1 MDTALLLFFT
11 GADLAEAKEPVE
23 ETTTSEEAL
32 EEILPWGPSE
42 VLPERDLKEGD
53 LGAELLL
60 FFTRADLAEANEPVE
75 ETTDLASFLLNLE
88 LVPETSE
95 EVLEETLPTEEKDLE
110 EERSSS
116 LPVAKPT
123 TLTCSS
129 ILRPT

>member
-1 MDTALLLFFT
+1 MVLYSIFHKDVSILKSQVWKILSVLSEGCSLHFWPGRDLNERDLGAALLLFFT
-11 GADLAEAKEPVE
+11 GADLAETK
-23 ETTTSEEAL
+23 
-32 EEILPWGPSE
+32 
-42 VLPERDLKEGD
+42 
-53 LGAELLL
+53 
-60 FFTRADLAEANEPVE
+60 EPVE

-88 LVPETSE
+88 LMPETSE

-110 EERSSS
+110 VERSSS

>member
-1 MDTALLLFFT
+1 MGCSLHFWP
-11 GADLAEAKEPVE
+11 G
-23 ETTTSEEAL
+23 
-32 EEILPWGPSE
+32 
-42 VLPERDLKEGD
+42 RDLKEGD
-53 LGAELLL
+53 LGDLGGALLP

-75 ETTDLASFLLNLE
+75 ETTDLMSFLLNLE

-129 ILRPT
+129 ILRPTLRFKL